1 MGMKHNVPVQSLI
14 DHIKSAIDV
23 DPWAKE
29 MAEELLKKEVGTMP
43 FCENKDY
50 EQYWRCGH
58 CGTVIRANDKF
69 CHECGRR
76 MIRNGD

>member
-1 MGMKHNVPVQSLI
+1 MKDNKQVQSLI

-29 MAEELLKKEVGTMP
+29 MAEELLKKELGTVP
-43 FCENKDY
+43 FCENNDY
-50 EQYWRCGH
+50 GQHWKCGH
-58 CGTVIRANDKF
+58 CGTVIRANDKY
-69 CHECGRR
+69 CRECGRR